1 MTRSWLMKGNR
12 SVSITSRFGHETP
25 RTTPVICSVRDD
37 SGCDLFKME
46 GAQLPE
52 SPLGEE
58 PKMAA
63 QPTLDCVE
71 SESVKPLSLGDLS
84 LQRYLANPDWY
95 T

>member
-1 MTRSWLMKGNR
+1 
-12 SVSITSRFGHETP
+12 
-25 RTTPVICSVRDD
+25 
-37 SGCDLFKME
+37 ME
-46 GAQLPE
+46 GARLPE

>member
-1 MTRSWLMKGNR
+1 
-12 SVSITSRFGHETP
+12 
-25 RTTPVICSVRDD
+25 
-37 SGCDLFKME
+37 ME
-46 GAQLPE
+46 GARLPE

-58 PKMAA
+58 LKVAA